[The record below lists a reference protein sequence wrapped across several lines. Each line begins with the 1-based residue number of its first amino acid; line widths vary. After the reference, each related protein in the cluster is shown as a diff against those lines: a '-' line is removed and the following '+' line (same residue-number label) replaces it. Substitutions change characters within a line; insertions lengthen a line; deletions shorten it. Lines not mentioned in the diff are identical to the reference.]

1 MKVHVYIATTQGL
14 VAVQRIHQLD
24 PEISSVVSI
33 NGTSSIASISS
44 AYHNFVKKGA
54 GIIEADFGGQSYR
67 VNIDAQIDQGNSWQL
82 GLYLAHAAHAR
93 GILGDGKP
101 QTGDLLIC
109 ATGEV
114 NTSDRK
120 VMAVDQVPLKLDK
133 ANAFI
138 EQLTPSVNLQF
149 LLPETNY
156 AAVITKHPQYKLV
169 NVRSLDDAL
178 ACLPAQAASMVMEPS
193 QSGAALNSTTN
204 IATNKWLVLAG
215 LVLIIVLAGFVW
227 SRVNQQEFVAAQ
239 PVQPQQRS
247 QSVNSVI
254 TDGPT
259 NTLAANDVAARLVLT
274 YSNMGNCDGQKLKQT
289 TLLAK
294 GGRFAPSRLQNV
306 CSMRLSIAKHDSS
319 VIAINLHS
327 HKIIRLAKD
336 NEEFVVPIPANSANY
351 IVLAFSSPLSTEEY
365 TEIWSFLFNLPDD
378 LVLDADKIAAI
389 SALKERD
396 YLIFN
401 HQLH

>member
-33 NGTSSIASISS
+33 NGTSSVASISS

-133 ANAFI
+133 AKVFI
-138 EQLTPSVNLQF
+138 EQASVNLQF

-156 AAVITKHPQYKLV
+156 AAVIAKYPQYKLV
-169 NVRSLDDAL
+169 NVTSLDDAL
-178 ACLPAQAASMVMEPS
+178 ACLPAQAASMVIKPNKP
-193 QSGAALNSTTN
+193 GAALNSTTN

-215 LVLIIVLAGFVW
+215 LGLIIVLAGLVW
-227 SRVNQQEFVAAQ
+227 SRVNQQEFVAAKPEQ
-239 PVQPQQRS
+239 ALQLS
-247 QSVNSVI
+247 QSANPLV
-254 TDGPT
+254 TDAQT
-259 NTLAANDVAARLVLT
+259 NRDTVDDVAARLTLA
-274 YSNMGNCDGQKLKQT
+274 YSQVGDCDGQKLKQT

-294 GGRFAPSRLQNV
+294 ARRFTSSTLKNL
-306 CSMRLSIAKHDSS
+306 CSLHLSIAAHYPTG
-319 VIAINLHS
+319 IAINLDS
-327 HKIIRLAKD
+327 HKIIRLTKD
-336 NEEFVVPIPANSANY
+336 NEQFLVPLPANSARY
-351 IVLAFSSPLSTEEY
+351 IIVAFSSPLSPDEY
-365 TEIWSFLFNLPDD
+365 TQIWSFLFNLPDN
-378 LVLDADKIAAI
+378 LVLDAAKLAAI
-389 SALKERD
+389 PALEKRD
-396 YLIFN
+396 YLMFN
-401 HQLH
+401 HQLNE